1 MKLHELNSTP
11 GSTHRRKRVGRGD
24 SSGMGKTACRG
35 EKGQHSR
42 TGAKIRPFFEGG
54 QIPLFRR
61 LPKRGF
67 KSMNHAEFNLVNL
80 SLIDDNFEAGEVVSN
95 ETLRAKNLLG
105 KAQLPLKV
113 LANGEITKA
122 VTVQAE
128 KFSAAA
134 VSKIE
139 AAGGKT
145 EVIG

>member
-35 EKGQHSR
+35 EKGQKSR

-80 SLIDDNFEAGEVVSN
+80 SLIDDNFEAGEVVNN

-113 LANGEITKA
+113 LANGEISKA

-128 KFSAAA
+128 KFSEAA
-134 VSKIE
+134 VAKIE
-139 AAGGKT
+139 AAGGKA